1 MFFKINDFKKGQAAL
16 ATVLIIGGIISLI
29 ALVLAIIISSYNIS
43 AYSFQYKQKAQ
54 KVAFAGVEDALL
66 KLTRDKTFS
75 NTSGYN
81 ISIGS
86 DVANITVAQNSPLA
100 GQATIISQATVS
112 NYKSKIKVIV
122 SISDE
127 GEVRILKQEQIE

>member
-1 MFFKINDFKKGQAAL
+1 MFLKINDFKKGQAAL
-16 ATVLIIGGIISLI
+16 ATVLVIGGIISLI
-29 ALVLAIIISSYNIS
+29 VLVLAIIISSYNIS

-54 KVAFAGVEDALL
+54 KVALAGAEDALL
-66 KLTRDKTFS
+66 KLIRDKTFS

-86 DVANITVAQNSPLA
+86 DVVNVTVTQNSPLS
-100 GQATIISQATVS
+100 GQATIISQATIS

-122 SISDE
+122 SISDG
-127 GEVRILKQEQIE
+127 GEVRVLKYEQIE